1 MYIKY
6 SKSLQRYFLENRE
19 GMKLQ
24 GNKYFQNISIDQFIK
39 ERPTTTRKYLN
50 ILKNSKNPN
59 SQEKIILN
67 YQNINNNN
75 IGNKINGED
84 FFLTP
89 LPNKSRKLLN
99 TNKEKDEF
107 LSAERSAVVIRTF
120 EYTHG
125 LRSDVGIK
133 EYKALIEDKKEKLMS
148 YMFESAKK
156 IQNWWKENK
165 KGSSRKNKN
174 FIKINS
180 GLSEEYNKIL
190 LKKKLDNFADFVFS

>member
-6 SKSLQRYFLENRE
+6 SKSLQAYFLQNRE

-24 GNKYFQNISIDQFIK
+24 RNKYFQNISIDQFIK

-50 ILKNSKNPN
+50 ILKNSKNQN

-67 YQNINNNN
+67 YQNLNNNN

-99 TNKEKDEF
+99 TIKEKNDF
-107 LSAERSAVVIRTF
+107 LFAERAAVMMRTF
-120 EYTHG
+120 EY
-125 LRSDVGIK
+125 K
-133 EYKALIEDKKEKLMS
+133 
-148 YMFESAKK
+148 
-156 IQNWWKENK
+156 
-165 KGSSRKNKN
+165 
-174 FIKINS
+174 
-180 GLSEEYNKIL
+180 
-190 LKKKLDNFADFVFS
+190 